1 MRKINTI
8 SEVVRSDLCISC
20 GACSAY
26 MPDAIK
32 LTENNKGMLVPLI
45 ENAAIVDESGV
56 ISVCPG
62 RGYNIREI
70 GGRKFGDDLYS
81 SYELGLYEQLGVGYS
96 TTEKIMEKASSGG
109 LMTSIAYYM
118 IEQKIVDGVIVT
130 KSVPGDGKKNGPRT
144 KTYIAKSL
152 EDLLD
157 AQGSK
162 YCPVPSLDVRELVES
177 FNGLLAF
184 VGTPCQIAGLEL
196 LKEQQH
202 EWVKKIIFTI
212 GNFCGGFRDFRETDK
227 IIERAGFSPKQVEV
241 FSYRGGGQPGRM
253 HIQVGENIKEL
264 AYPDY
269 AKATG
274 FIKNK
279 RCRYCV
285 DATGELAD
293 ISFGDAW
300 INKYLKSENA
310 WSIFIARSAAANQII
325 NGMRTHKKII
335 CEEISENEIIA
346 SQLGNITTKKYRQG
360 ARNSLAKLLGVKIP
374 SFDVQDEGSRRA
386 IIFELKVI
394 ITHKT
399 FYFLELIGLY
409 PIVSKILKRYPRDM

>member
-1 MRKINTI
+1 ME
-8 SEVVRSDLCISC
+8 SVAVVDQ
-20 GACSAY
+20 
-26 MPDAIK
+26 
-32 LTENNKGMLVPLI
+32 
-45 ENAAIVDESGV
+45 SGV

-62 RGYNIREI
+62 RGYDIREI
-70 GGRKFGDDLYS
+70 GNRKFGGDLYD
-81 SYELGLYEQLGVGYS
+81 SYELGLYKQLGVGYS

-109 LMTSIAYYM
+109 LMTSIAAYM

-130 KSVPGDGKKNGPRT
+130 KGVPGDGKKIGPRT

-152 EDLLD
+152 EELLD

-162 YCPVPSLDVRELVES
+162 YCPVPSLDVRKLVDN
-177 FNGLLAF
+177 FDGLLAF
-184 VGTPCQIAGLEL
+184 IGTPCQIAGLEL

-227 IIERAGFSPKQVEV
+227 IIERAGFNPKHVEV

-253 HIQVGENIKEL
+253 HIQVGGEIKEL

-293 ISFGDAW
+293 ISLGDAW

-310 WSIFIARSAAANQII
+310 WSIFIARSAIANQVID
-325 NGMRTHKKII
+325 GMRTSKKLI
-335 CEEISENEIIA
+335 CEEISEKEIIA

-360 ARNSLAKLLGVKIP
+360 ARNRLARLFRIKTP
-374 SFDVQDEGSRRA
+374 SFDIPNEGGRKA
-386 IIFELKVI
+386 MFFELKVI
-394 ITHKT
+394 VTHKV